1 MNALVKSWQIL
12 KRRWLPAV
20 ITLGAVLGT
29 ASVYNFLQKP
39 IYEAKG
45 RISSVD
51 RKQVQPGTSSVL
63 TAKNTPAQWIKS
75 LPVAKNTVDVLQ
87 LDRTPNQVLE
97 NIIVQNITNQNIL
110 EVSYRDTEPKR
121 AAQVVQQLMGDY
133 IAQDTYF
140 SRQEITYRQA
150 GLTKQL
156 ESLSNDIKLAETN
169 WKNLQK
175 NSKITNY
182 QNEEKSL
189 TAAIKTLQEESEKAK
204 IQLAKLPEFPKIFKQ
219 SSITSLRSVL
229 GNPSSTAQQ
238 ILPTWQGITE
248 KLALE
253 KTKLSPNGQLIKS
266 LQAQQ
271 TALQKKLQEE
281 SRQSLVNSSQFK
293 SQLAKLGVAE
303 DAQYQ
308 LVQALV
314 QRDGIEKRIT
324 ALQASIDKGQSQVAA
339 LSPQKEQLRL
349 QEQNLKAAQDQ
360 YQKVAAELKLLQS
373 GDGNQVVPTT
383 QILQAAISGR
393 QPIAA
398 PHRIHPVWMMLV
410 GLSLGGAVA
419 GILERT
425 DKRLQNA
432 AAVRKLAKYPILGH
446 IPNFSPWTTTKNS
459 ALLTTKD
466 DQPEHEPFRTLRSNL
481 KFLDNQ
487 DSTRVIVI
495 ASGVH
500 QEGKST
506 VAAHLALT
514 SSQNGQRVL
523 LVDADL
529 HHPRQHELWQVS
541 NSIGLSNLLQDDNQ
555 FPESIIEISENLEL
569 LPAGL
574 NHPRPSDLFSSS
586 AMAEIFNQWFSL
598 YDLVIVDTTPL
609 NLFTEA
615 ITLSKMSDGLIL
627 VASPQ
632 ISESADFENA
642 QSILQK
648 AQLNVFGVVI
658 NAVENYEYYQLIL
671 ATPDQNERGDFLART
686 TEEPV
691 SDEQP

>member
-1 MNALVKSWQIL
+1 MNALVESWQIL

-29 ASVYNFLQKP
+29 ASVYNFLQTP

-45 RISSVD
+45 RISFLNQ
-51 RKQVQPGTSSVL
+51 KPGVPEIPLSLIVR
-63 TAKNTPAQWIKS
+63 NTPAQWIKS
-75 LPVAKNTVDVLQ
+75 LPVAKNTRAVLN

-97 NIIVQNITNQNIL
+97 NITVQDITNQNIL
-110 EVSYRDTEPKR
+110 EVSYRDTEQKR
-121 AAQVVQQLMGDY
+121 AAQVVQQLMAEY
-133 IAQDTYF
+133 LTQDTYF
-140 SRQEITYRQA
+140 RRQEIMYRQA

-156 ESLSNDIKLAETN
+156 SGLNNEIKLAEANLKEFKKGFKVTN
-169 WKNLQK
+169 L
-175 NSKITNY
+175 
-182 QNEEKSL
+182 QNEEQAL
-189 TAAIKTLQEESEKAK
+189 TVAIKTLQAESEKAK
-204 IQLAKLPEFPKIFKQ
+204 IQLAKLPDIPKVFKQ
-219 SSITSLRSVL
+219 SSITSLRAVL
-229 GNPSSTAQQ
+229 ASPSSTTQQ
-238 ILPTWQGITE
+238 ILLTLQGVEE

-253 KTKLSPNGQLIKS
+253 KNKSPQDNQLVTS
-266 LQAQQ
+266 LQTKQ
-271 TALQKKLQEE
+271 TTLQKQIQQEAE
-281 SRQSLVNSSQFK
+281 QSLVNSSQFK
-293 SQLAKLGVAE
+293 SQMVQSGASA
-303 DAQYQ
+303 DAQSKLAQ
-308 LVQALV
+308 SLAQ
-314 QRDGIEKRIT
+314 QDGIEKRMT
-324 ALQASIDKGQSQVAA
+324 ALQTSISKGQTQVTS
-339 LSPQKEQLRL
+339 LSPQKDQLRL
-349 QEQNLKAAQDQ
+349 LEQNLQAAQDQ
-360 YQKVAAELKLLQS
+360 YGKTTAELKLFQN
-373 GDGNQVVPTT
+373 DNQVVPIA
-383 QILQAAISGR
+383 QIVQTPSSQTIA
-393 QPIAA
+393 QPS
-398 PHRIHPVWMMLV
+398 RIHPLWIMLA
-410 GLSLGGAVA
+410 GLSLGGAVV

-425 DKRLQNA
+425 DQRLKNA
-432 AAVRKLAKYPILGH
+432 AAVRKLAQYPILGH

-481 KFLDNQ
+481 EFLDNQ
-487 DSTRVIVI
+487 ESTQVIVI
-495 ASGVH
+495 ASAIP

-514 SSQNGQRVL
+514 SSQHGQRVL

-574 NHPRPSDLFSSS
+574 SHPQPSNLFSSP

-598 YDLVIVDTTPL
+598 YDLVIVDSTPL

-615 ITLSKMSDGLIL
+615 ITLSKMSDGLML

-632 ISESADFENA
+632 ILESADFKNA
-642 QSILQK
+642 QSLLQK
-648 AQLNVFGVVI
+648 AQLNVLGIVI

-671 ATPDQNERGDFLART
+671 ATPPQNERGEFLAGT

-691 SDEQP
+691 NNGQS